1 MVDSLKL
8 WDRYFSRL
16 PYSTQS
22 ILVMTYKIP
31 SKNVQR
37 QKKKDAKKK
46 QAQQSTPFSSK
57 HIRRQEQLQ
66 INTIANQHQQAKRSS
81 NTQLKPASKQ

>member
-1 MVDSLKL
+1 
-8 WDRYFSRL
+8 
-16 PYSTQS
+16 
-22 ILVMTYKIP
+22 MTYKIP
-31 SKNVQR
+31 SKSVQR

-66 INTIANQHQQAKRSS
+66 MNTIANKQQQTKQSVS
-81 NTQLKPASKQ
+81 NQPKIPTKW

>member
-1 MVDSLKL
+1 
-8 WDRYFSRL
+8 
-16 PYSTQS
+16 
-22 ILVMTYKIP
+22 MTYKIP
-31 SKNVQR
+31 SKSVQR

-66 INTIANQHQQAKRSS
+66 MNTIANKQQQTKQSVS
-81 NTQLKPASKQ
+81 NQPKIPTK